1 MTRSIH
7 LASLFV
13 SLAWAAQPSMARAQA
28 SCPGASSEAATAR
41 RWPAPLDR
49 LITMHEREV
58 SLRDALDRLAAAA
71 RVRLAYSADLLPLD
85 RRVCAVYRSVAAGT
99 ALTELLDG
107 VAVEP
112 VVADSDRVVLA
123 PTSATKATAN
133 APAPTLTQRAGVL
146 ERVVVTGTVN
156 GSAQRAVPVALD
168 VIDGRELQ
176 RRDAHSLS
184 NVLDGAV
191 PGVWVWEQSP
201 TSLLAS
207 YASIRGAS
215 SFGLSYPKVYIDG
228 IEVANSLL
236 VTALDVE
243 SVDHVEVIRGP
254 QGAALYGAD
263 AISGVVNIVTRHD
276 GVDGGAPRAE
286 LQTGAGMAGSIYA
299 PSGVL
304 TQRHSLMVRAGSGVG
319 SASLALSASTLGDF
333 IPDAYDHRFT
343 VTGSGRHVGRI
354 AIVSGTA
361 RFLAEDAASPPSPVL
376 ANIAGDDSLVTPSP
390 GDSAVHQSVRQYTL
404 GGTATVR
411 QGDRWTHAAVIGV
424 DGYNLNDASAFGT
437 PFTSAADSALRAARG
452 SAVRGTAR
460 LSSVA
465 RLGTWNRLAG
475 AATLALE
482 HSAVR
487 EANRLPTTFGPDSP
501 PGEYGVTER
510 TTRSRSNTGVIGQVN
525 GSFRDALF
533 LSGGVRFEHS
543 AGSADIDRNS
553 TLPMLGAA
561 FVQDF
566 GRAAVKFRVAYGK
579 GIRPAAT
586 TIRTTSW
593 MGERGSEGASNLAPE
608 EQSGVEAGVDLL
620 VARVLGF
627 HVTRFDQLASGLIQ
641 PVAVSSSGPGPGG
654 DGGGGGGGSGGS
666 GPGGSGGGPNDGRR
680 IAYELQ
686 NVGEITNRGWE
697 VSGSAG
703 AHGLTVS
710 TAYTIVDSRVRRL
723 AERYTGDLRPGDR
736 MLEVPERTLSATAS
750 YARGPWS
757 ASVTG
762 SRAFDWVNYD
772 RIALADAVESPD
784 RPPRDLVGDQLRT
797 FWRLYPGVNRLRANV
812 SFDLRRALSLVATAD
827 NLLNHQFGEPDNV
840 TVLPGRTIAG
850 GLRARF

>member
-1 MTRSIH
+1 MTRSIRLATLFLP
-7 LASLFV
+7 LAS
-13 SLAWAAQPSMARAQA
+13 AAMPSVARAQT
-28 SCPGASSEAATAR
+28 SCRGAVSSPAAATAR

-49 LITMHEREV
+49 LITLHERGV

-71 RVRLAYSADLLPLD
+71 RLRLAYSADLLPLD
-85 RRVCAVYRSVAAGT
+85 RRVCAVYRSVAVGA
-99 ALTELLDG
+99 ALTELLEG
-107 VAVEP
+107 VSVEP

-123 PTSATKATAN
+123 PTSTPKAA
-133 APAPTLTQRAGVL
+133 AALPAPTLTQRAGVL

-168 VIDGRELQ
+168 VIESRELQ
-176 RRDAHSLS
+176 RRNARSLS
-184 NVLDGAV
+184 DVVNGAV

-201 TSLLAS
+201 TNLLAS

-243 SVDHVEVIRGP
+243 AVDHVEVIRGP

-276 GVDGGAPRAE
+276 GIDGGAPHAE

-304 TQRHSLMVRAGSGVG
+304 TQRHSLVVRAGSGVG
-319 SASLALSASTLGDF
+319 SASLGLSASTLGDF
-333 IPDAYDHRFT
+333 IPDASDHRFT
-343 VTGSGRHVGRI
+343 VSGSGRHVGRTL
-354 AIVSGTA
+354 IVSGTT
-361 RFLAEDAASPPSPVL
+361 RFVAEDAASPPSPVL
-376 ANIAGDDSLVTPSP
+376 AGVASGDSLVTPPP

-404 GGTATVR
+404 GGTASVR
-411 QGDRWTHAAVIGV
+411 QSDRWTHTAVIGV
-424 DGYNLNDASAFGT
+424 DGYSLNDASAFGT
-437 PFTSAADSALRAARG
+437 PFTAASDSALRAARG
-452 SAVRGTAR
+452 SAVRGTVR

-465 RLGTWNRLAG
+465 QLGTRKGLSG
-475 AATLALE
+475 AVTLALE

-487 EANRLPTTFGPDSP
+487 EANRLSTTFGPESP
-501 PGEYGVTER
+501 PSEYGETER
-510 TTRSRSNTGVIGQVN
+510 TTRSRSNTGLIGQVN
-525 GSFRDALF
+525 GSFRDAVF
-533 LSGGVRFEHS
+533 LSGGVRFERS
-543 AGSADIDRNS
+543 AGTTDVDRNT
-553 TLPMLGAA
+553 TLPMVGAA
-561 FVQDF
+561 FVRDL
-566 GRAAVKFRVAYGK
+566 GRAALKFRVAYGK
-579 GIRPAAT
+579 GIRPAET

-593 MGERGSEGASNLAPE
+593 MGERGSEGAPSLAPE

-620 VARVLGF
+620 IGRTAGF

-654 DGGGGGGGSGGS
+654 GGGGSGGS
-666 GPGGSGGGPNDGRR
+666 GPGDGGGEPNDNDGRR

-697 VSGSAG
+697 VSGSIG
-703 AHGLTVS
+703 THGLSVS
-710 TAYTIVDSRVRRL
+710 TAYATVDSRVRRL
-723 AERYTGDLRPGDR
+723 ADRYTGDLRPGDR
-736 MLEVPERTLSATAS
+736 MLAVPERTVSATAS

-772 RIALADAVESPD
+772 RLALANAVESGD
-784 RPPRDLVGDQLRT
+784 RPPRDLIGEQLRS
-797 FWRLYPGVNRLRANV
+797 FWRLYPGVNRLRANL
-812 SFDLRRALSLVATAD
+812 SYDLRRALSLVATAD

>member
-1 MTRSIH
+1 MTRSNR
-7 LASLFV
+7 LATLFLP
-13 SLAWAAQPSMARAQA
+13 LAWAALPQMAGAQA
-28 SCPGASSEAATAR
+28 SCPGTASDAATTPAR
-41 RWPAPLDR
+41 QWPAPLDR
-49 LITMHEREV
+49 LVTLHEREL
-58 SLRDALDRLAAAA
+58 SLRDALDQLAAAA

-85 RRVCAVYRSVAAGT
+85 RRVCAVYRSVAVGT
-99 ALTELLDG
+99 ALTDVLEG

-123 PTSATKATAN
+123 PTSAPEAAA
-133 APAPTLTQRAGVL
+133 APAPPRTRRTDVL

-184 NVLDGAV
+184 NVLNGAV

-263 AISGVVNIVTRHD
+263 AISGVINIVTRHD
-276 GVDGGAPRAE
+276 GVDGGAPHAE
-286 LQTGAGMAGSIYA
+286 LQTGAGMAGSMYA

-304 TQRHSLMVRAGSGVG
+304 TQRHSMMVRAGSGVG
-319 SASLALSASTLGDF
+319 SASLALTASTLGDF
-333 IPDAYDHRFT
+333 IPDAFDHRFT
-343 VTGSGRHVGRI
+343 VSGSGRRVGHS
-354 AIVSGTA
+354 AIVSGIV
-361 RFLAEDAASPPSPVL
+361 RFLAEDAASPPSPLL
-376 ANIAGDDSLVTPSP
+376 ASGADDDSLAAPAPT
-390 GDSAVHQSVRQYTL
+390 DSAVHQSVRQYTL
-404 GGTATVR
+404 GGTATVH
-411 QGDRWTHAAVIGV
+411 QGDRWTHTAVIGV
-424 DGYNLNDASAFGT
+424 DGYSLNDASSFGT

-465 RLGTWNRLAG
+465 QLGTWNHLAG
-475 AATLALE
+475 AVTLALE

-487 EANRLPTTFGPDSP
+487 EANRLPTTFGPESP
-501 PGEYGVTER
+501 PGEYGMTER
-510 TTRSRSNTGVIGQVN
+510 TARSRSNTGLIGQVN
-525 GSFRDALF
+525 GSLRDVVF

-543 AGSADIDRNS
+543 AGTADVDRNS
-553 TLPMLGAA
+553 ALPMFGAA
-561 FVQDF
+561 FVQDL
-566 GRAAVKFRVAYGK
+566 GRAAVKLRVAYGK
-579 GIRPAAT
+579 GIRPAET

-593 MGERGSEGASNLAPE
+593 MGMRGSEGASNLSPE
-608 EQSGVEAGVDLL
+608 EQSGVEAGMDLL
-620 VARVLGF
+620 IGRMLGF
-627 HVTRFDQLASGLIQ
+627 HVTRFDQVASGLIQ

-654 DGGGGGGGSGGS
+654 GTGGGSGSSGPGGGGGGE
-666 GPGGSGGGPNDGRR
+666 PNDGGR

-697 VSGSAG
+697 ISGSVG
-703 AHGLTVS
+703 AHGLSVS
-710 TAYTIVDSRVRRL
+710 TAYAIVDSRVRRL
-723 AERYTGDLRPGDR
+723 ADRYTGDLRPGDR

-772 RIALADAVESPD
+772 RLALADAVESGD
-784 RPPRDLVGDQLRT
+784 RPPRDLIGAQLRS
-797 FWRLYPGVNRLRANV
+797 FWRLYPGVNRLRANL
-812 SFDLRRALSLVATAD
+812 SYDLRRALSLVATAD
-827 NLLNHQFGEPDNV
+827 NLLDHQFGEPDNV

>member
-1 MTRSIH
+1 MTRSIR
-7 LASLFV
+7 LALLLLPLACAALPSL
-13 SLAWAAQPSMARAQA
+13 ARAQT
-28 SCPGASSEAATAR
+28 SCPGAASGAVTTTAR
-41 RWPAPLDR
+41 QWPAPLDR
-49 LITMHEREV
+49 LVTLHEREV

-85 RRVCAVYRSVAAGT
+85 RRVCAVYRSVAVGT
-99 ALTELLDG
+99 ALTELLEG

-123 PTSATKATAN
+123 PASALQAAA
-133 APAPTLTQRAGVL
+133 APGPTLTRRTDVL

-176 RRDAHSLS
+176 RRDARSLS
-184 NVLDGAV
+184 NVLNGAV

-236 VTALDVE
+236 ITALDVE

-276 GVDGGAPRAE
+276 GVDGGAPHAE

-304 TQRHSLMVRAGSGVG
+304 TQRHSMMLRTGSGVG
-319 SASLALSASTLGDF
+319 SASLGLSASTLGDF
-333 IPDAYDHRFT
+333 IPDAFDHRFT
-343 VTGSGRHVGRI
+343 INGTGRRVARSTIISG
-354 AIVSGTA
+354 IV
-361 RFLAEDAASPPSPVL
+361 RFLAEDAASPPSPLL
-376 ANIAGDDSLVTPSP
+376 ATVAGDDSLATPP
-390 GDSAVHQSVRQYTL
+390 AGDSAVHQSVRQYTL

-411 QGDRWTHAAVIGV
+411 QSDRWTHTAVIGV
-424 DGYNLNDASAFGT
+424 DGYSLNDASAFGT

-460 LSSVA
+460 LSTVA
-465 RLGTWNRLAG
+465 QLRTWNRLAG
-475 AATLALE
+475 AVTLALE

-487 EANRLPTTFGPDSP
+487 EANRLPTTFGPESP

-510 TTRSRSNTGVIGQVN
+510 TERSRSNTGLIGQLN
-525 GSFRDALF
+525 GSFRDILF

-543 AGSADIDRNS
+543 AGTADVDRNS
-553 TLPMLGAA
+553 TLPMFGGA
-561 FVQDF
+561 FVQDL
-566 GRAAVKFRVAYGK
+566 GRAALKFRVAYGK
-579 GIRPAAT
+579 GIRPAET

-593 MGERGSEGASNLAPE
+593 MGMRGSEAASSLSPE

-620 VARVLGF
+620 VGRTLGF
-627 HVTRFDQLASGLIQ
+627 HLTRFDQLASGLIQ

-654 DGGGGGGGSGGS
+654 GGGGGGSGGS
-666 GPGGSGGGPNDGRR
+666 GPGGGGGGPNDGGR

-697 VSGSAG
+697 ISGSVG
-703 AHGLTVS
+703 AHGLSVS
-710 TAYTIVDSRVRRL
+710 TAYAIVDSRVRRL
-723 AERYTGDLRPGDR
+723 ADRYTGDLRPGDR
-736 MLEVPERTLSATAS
+736 MLEVPERTLSATAT

-772 RIALADAVESPD
+772 RLALADAVESGD
-784 RPPRDLVGDQLRT
+784 RPPRDLIGAQLRS
-797 FWRLYPGVNRLRANV
+797 FWRLYPGVNRLRANL
-812 SFDLRRALSLVATAD
+812 SYELRRALSLVATAD
-827 NLLNHQFGEPDNV
+827 NLLDHQFGEPDNV